1 MKALNESFS
10 AEEVQQIKDILVN
23 NHLVVKEGDNL
34 VYEQNYFYDY
44 ELSPETAYEIL
55 QSNEPQEALHEFVF
69 GDGSYMDWYDD
80 ILMSLAERVAET
92 AQEQGLDWDAGD
104 IRDELPEIVDVRVA
118 DLDKMYKASIP
129 CRLVLNTG
137 DANTDFADN
146 PCYNDVGKEG
156 YTMPDT
162 ASLKWLCEQIGVDVN
177 KINNIIATGAVEDT
191 SSLNNVEK
199 SVVEEIANTTTYL
212 NAVVFL
218 IRVPFENLLNLKEQ
232 KKIVLPA
239 NVVCGLYDM
248 WNGAGGPL
256 EIVIPRTL
264 TVPANIVWEFVPDV
278 STSSEYSA
286 QEIYGLG
293 PENYTPVRLATT
305 EGVAQINKEKLQESG
320 SVTPYFDKYVELL
333 GDMLD
338 VRQELDD
345 LTSFL
350 SDDEVYDM
358 AVMNEFYESDIERDH
373 SDPRFYTN
381 HLLDL
386 VDEGMLDAYDVV
398 NAIIRY
404 MSEDELRRY
413 MEIYELTDLVDN
425 EEDKDYDYLYGEDEP
440 MDENKSMKLE
450 DVEDS
455 VTYETLDHDE
465 RDIFLW
471 SVNTRALQPKLNAI
485 ISNLRKKY
493 NKNVYDEEKAIKAW
507 EYLVLDTIKLY
518 NNTFK
523 EDPIR
528 LSAAQRRRVAQ
539 MLLDRYEKDVMEQED
554 ITEQEDSM
562 KWTDAYD
569 QFEKIIDKYFPN
581 EDKIIELVDKLYA
594 KHKGEEAWDIA
605 YQKWNDVDASAENIT
620 EALSNINSS
629 TSIEDFRDYVANSR
643 DVAKLYKDIKQTP
656 ALKSYTDMLSISDS
670 MYALGEEIAQDMLEA
685 AQAILSGKRVVFGQ
699 HVDFH
704 PAYLSSLDLSENGLQ
719 KDALYA
725 LWGLDGEQYAELD
738 EEDLEEFRGLILED
752 IDKAIEGGAKT
763 VKDLN
768 SMY

>member
-10 AEEVQQIKDILVN
+10 AEELQQIEDILVKDN
-23 NHLVVKEGDNL
+23 VVKKEGNSL
-34 VYEQNYFYDY
+34 VYETDYFYDY

-55 QSNEPQEALHEFVF
+55 QSDNPSEAFNDF
-69 GDGSYMDWYDD
+69 IFDDTSYIDWYDD
-80 ILMSLAERVAET
+80 TLMYLAQYVVEA
-92 AQEQGLDWDAGD
+92 AQKQGLDWDAED
-104 IRDELPEIVDVRVA
+104 IRDELQGIVDVVIA
-118 DLDKMYKASIP
+118 DMDTVYKTSIP

-146 PCYNDVGKEG
+146 PNYSDMGKQG

-162 ASLKWLCEQIGVDVN
+162 ASLKWLCEQIGVDIN

-199 SVVEEIANTTTYL
+199 SIVEEIENTTTYL

-218 IRVPFENLLNLKEQ
+218 ISVPFENLLNLKEQ
-232 KKIVLPA
+232 KTIVLPA

-256 EIVIPRTL
+256 EIVIPSTL
-264 TVPANIVWEFVPDV
+264 TVPFDIVWELVPDI

-286 QEIYGLG
+286 QEIYGLT
-293 PENYTPVRLATT
+293 PRNYTRVRLATT
-305 EGVAQINKEKLQESG
+305 EGVAQINKEKLQESD

-333 GDMLD
+333 GDVLD
-338 VRQELDD
+338 VRREVDD
-345 LTSFL
+345 LALFL

-386 VDEGMLDAYDVV
+386 VDEGMLDPYDVV

-404 MSEDELRRY
+404 MSEDELKRY
-413 MEIYELTDLVDN
+413 MEIYELIGLMDN

-440 MDENKSMKLE
+440 MDENKSIKLE

-455 VTYETLDHDE
+455 VAYETLDHDE

-471 SVNTRALQPKLNAI
+471 SINSIALQPKTKYI

-493 NKNVYDEEKAIKAW
+493 NKNLYDEKKAIKAW
-507 EYLVLDTIKLY
+507 EYLVLDTIELY
-518 NNTFK
+518 NSTFK
-523 EDPIR
+523 EEPIR

-539 MLLDRYEKDVMEQED
+539 MLQDRYEEDVIQQED
-554 ITEQEDSM
+554 ATEQENSM
-562 KWTDAYD
+562 KWQDAYE
-569 QFEKIIDKYFPN
+569 QFEKIVDKYYPDEN
-581 EDKIIELVDKLYA
+581 KIIELVDKLYA

-605 YQKWNDVDASAENIT
+605 YKKWRDVD
-620 EALSNINSS
+620 
-629 TSIEDFRDYVANSR
+629 
-643 DVAKLYKDIKQTP
+643 
-656 ALKSYTDMLSISDS
+656 
-670 MYALGEEIAQDMLEA
+670 
-685 AQAILSGKRVVFGQ
+685 
-699 HVDFH
+699 
-704 PAYLSSLDLSENGLQ
+704 
-719 KDALYA
+719 
-725 LWGLDGEQYAELD
+725 
-738 EEDLEEFRGLILED
+738 EF
-752 IDKAIEGGAKT
+752 A
-763 VKDLN
+763 V
-768 SMY
+768 